1 MLYIID
7 SADTSFIKEMMDKYE
22 ILGITTNPTIIAKEN
37 KEYIP
42 LLQELDTLLIG
53 KDLHVQLVDETY
65 EGMIAEAHKLRKI
78 INTNLHI
85 KIPVSDAGFKAI
97 RRLSKDGFSITATA
111 ICTVN
116 QGIMAA
122 LNGADY
128 LAVYVNRIS
137 NSGLDGN
144 SVIKDIK
151 DALVKY
157 DLEAKIVGASYKSVH
172 QVTDSIRNGVDQVTV
187 GKDLFEKLFY
197 SDITDK
203 SIKQFTIDFNDQN
216 KEKDVLIKR
225 IIIR

>member
-1 MLYIID
+1 MLYIVD
-7 SADTSFIKEMMDKYE
+7 SADTSFIKKMMDKYE
-22 ILGITTNPTIIAKEN
+22 ILGVTTNPSIITKEN

-42 LLQELDTLLIG
+42 LLQELDTLLTG

-65 EGMIAEAHKLRKI
+65 EGMVAEANKLRKI
-78 INTNLHI
+78 IKTNLHI

-97 RRLSKDGFSITATA
+97 RRLSNDGFSVTATA

-122 LNGADY
+122 INGAEY

-151 DALVKY
+151 DTLVRLNLTTKV
-157 DLEAKIVGASYKSVH
+157 VGASYKSVH
-172 QVTDSIRNGVDQVTV
+172 QVTESIRNGVDQVTV

-203 SIKQFTIDFNDQN
+203 SIKQFTKDFNEN
-216 KEKDVLIKR
+216 YSEEEGK
-225 IIIR
+225 

>member
-7 SADTSFIKEMMDKYE
+7 SADPSFIKDMMDKYE

-42 LLQELDTLLIG
+42 LLQELDALLTG
-53 KDLHVQLVDETY
+53 KDFHVQLVDETY
-65 EGMIAEAHKLRKI
+65 EGMIAEANKLRKI
-78 INTNLHI
+78 IKTILHI

-97 RRLSKDGFSITATA
+97 RRLSSYDFSVTATA
-111 ICTVN
+111 VCTVN

-122 LNGADY
+122 INGAEY
-128 LAVYVNRIS
+128 LAIYVNRIS

-144 SVIKDIK
+144 AVIKDIK
-151 DALVKY
+151 DALLRFNLNTKV
-157 DLEAKIVGASYKSVH
+157 VGASYKSVH

-197 SDITDK
+197 SDITEK
-203 SIKQFTIDFNDQN
+203 SIKQFTNDFNDLYSN
-216 KEKDVLIKR
+216 EEVK
-225 IIIR
+225 

>member
-1 MLYIID
+1 MLYIVD
-7 SADTSFIKEMMDKYE
+7 SADTTFIKKMMDKYE
-22 ILGITTNPTIIAKEN
+22 ILGITTNPTIITKEER
-37 KEYIP
+37 EYLP
-42 LLQELDTLLIG
+42 LLQELDNILNG
-53 KDLHVQLVDETY
+53 KDFHIQLVAEDY
-65 EGMIAEAHKLRKI
+65 EGMIAEAYKYRKLIKSK
-78 INTNLHI
+78 LHI

-97 RRLSKDGFSITATA
+97 RTLSNDGFSITATA
-111 ICTVN
+111 VCTVN

-122 LNGADY
+122 INGSEY

-151 DALVKY
+151 DTLIKMN
-157 DLEAKIVGASYKSVH
+157 LETKVVGASYKSVH

-203 SIKQFTIDFNDQN
+203 SIAQFTKDFNDLYQ
-216 KEKDVLIKR
+216 K
-225 IIIR
+225 

>member
-22 ILGITTNPTIIAKEN
+22 VLGITTNPTIIAKEQ
-37 KEYIP
+37 KAYIP
-42 LLQELDTLLIG
+42 LLQELDTLLKG

-65 EGMIAEAHKLRKI
+65 EGMVAEANKLQKI
-78 INTNLHI
+78 IKTNLHI
-85 KIPVSDAGFKAI
+85 KIPVSSAGFKAI
-97 RRLSKDGFSITATA
+97 RRLSNDGFSVTATA

-122 LNGADY
+122 LNGAEY

-151 DALVKY
+151 DALIKMNL
-157 DLEAKIVGASYKSVH
+157 DTKIVGASYKSVH

-187 GKDLFEKLFY
+187 GKDLFEKLFH

-203 SIKQFTIDFNDQN
+203 SITQFTKDFNDLYSN
-216 KEKDVLIKR
+216 EGGE
-225 IIIR
+225 

>member
-1 MLYIID
+1 MLYIVD
-7 SADTSFIKEMMDKYE
+7 SADTSFIKKMMEKYE
-22 ILGITTNPTIIAKEN
+22 ILGVTTNPTIIAKEN

-42 LLQELDTLLIG
+42 LLQELDTLLTG

-65 EGMIAEAHKLRKI
+65 EGMIAEAHKLRKVI
-78 INTNLHI
+78 KTNLHI

-97 RRLSKDGFSITATA
+97 RRLSKDGFSVTATA

-122 LNGADY
+122 LNGAEY

-151 DALVKY
+151 DTLVRYNLNTKV
-157 DLEAKIVGASYKSVH
+157 IGASYKSVH

-203 SIKQFTIDFNDQN
+203 SIIQFTKNFNDLYSN
-216 KEKDVLIKR
+216 KEVK
-225 IIIR
+225 